1 MPSISE
7 LNVRLGLIYK
17 DLDKGLEQVERR
29 MRASGRRLS
38 DLGDQMTVA
47 ISLPLAAAGA
57 AAIKSAG
64 DIESLQLALES
75 QVGSA
80 EAARKELE
88 LLRQEALKP
97 GLGFEQA
104 VRGSVS
110 LQAVGFSAER
120 ARKIISE
127 FGNGLAIAGKGAAE
141 LDGVITALTQIQ
153 SKGVVSAEE
162 INQIAERLPQ
172 IRTLMQQ
179 AFGTASSE
187 AIQKLG
193 ISSQQFIE
201 GITAQLE
208 KLPRATGGIKNSLE
222 NFFDAIKLGAAKFG
236 EAISKAFDVPA
247 KLESFAAGL
256 TSVADGFA
264 ALDPELQ
271 KFIIGMAAT
280 AVVAGPVVK
289 VFGALSS
296 AGAQFIALLQG
307 TAGVLKGVTGTV
319 LGLADSVNRLKL
331 AFGIIGVVAA
341 VGTAVYLLSQRFDA
355 ATYAQEQ
362 YAAATKAVATE
373 SAKELGALDKNFA
386 VLKNVTSTNAERKA
400 AIDALLA
407 QYPAY
412 FKGMNLEIQSVD
424 QLTKLQKGLVE
435 QIQRGVAERKK
446 ADAINSIYEKR
457 AEILLRI
464 QQLRDGAEATAGEA
478 TLIDTG
484 DMVKAGGIAE
494 AVILKLQKQSDD
506 LAISADNTGKQ
517 FDQAF
522 GLVGAAARRASPAS
536 QVLGEL
542 KPVTD
547 AAAASAVGL
556 TGAQKNQESAAKKLS
571 NAYNA
576 VVSDIANVSAQQ
588 DLLGSERMIEQAKA
602 IENGIKKLL
611 DLGFKP
617 ASVQVQ
623 QLKKDL
629 QGLFADVK
637 GPELPD
643 APVLPTLQT
652 PTEITS
658 IGGSDQFKT
667 LAANVGIA
675 TDKIVE
681 LKSVTQQLGGVNVG
695 LQDGLLNFNAT
706 FAKTTAKFGEFKSV
720 AQQLGAVN
728 MDLQDGLISFNS
740 AFAQTAALVAANGTL
755 MEQAIFAASTAVQE
769 AAASGASSFG
779 ELAAAAVTAAAKV
792 VRAWIQQGVAAA
804 VAKALGGLPFPFNIA
819 AAAGAGALAAAAFSK
834 VLGAIKVPGFA
845 QGTNFAPGGLALVG
859 EQGPELVKLPRGSQV
874 TPNNELQRAM
884 GGDAGFVLSHRVQG
898 SDLLFILE
906 RAQRNQTRVR
916 GF

>member
-17 DLDKGLEQVERR
+17 DLDKGLEQVEKR

-64 DIESLQLALES
+64 DIESLQFALES

-80 EAARKELE
+80 AAARKELE

-110 LQAVGFSAER
+110 LQAVGFSAEK

-236 EAISKAFDVPA
+236 ETISKAFDVPA
-247 KLESFAAGL
+247 KLETFAAGL

-264 ALDPELQ
+264 ALNPETQ

-280 AVVAGPVVK
+280 AVAAGPVLK
-289 VFGALSS
+289 IFGALSS
-296 AGAQFIALLQG
+296 AGAQFIGVMQG
-307 TAGVLKGVTGTV
+307 SLGVLKGVTGTV
-319 LGLADSVNRLKL
+319 LGLTDAVNRLKL
-331 AFGIIGVVAA
+331 AFGIIGIVAA

-362 YAAATKAVATE
+362 YAEATRAVATE

-386 VLKNVTSTNAERKA
+386 VLKNVTSTNGERKA

-407 QYPAY
+407 QYPSY

-446 ADAINSIYEKR
+446 AEAINSIYEKR
-457 AEILLRI
+457 AEILLRV
-464 QQLRDGAEATAGEA
+464 QQLRDGADATAGEA

-484 DMVKAGGIAE
+484 DMIKAGGIAE

-506 LAISADNTGKQ
+506 LALSADKTGKQ

-522 GLVGAAARRASPAS
+522 GLMGAAARRASPAS
-536 QVLGEL
+536 QVLGEI

-547 AAAASAVGL
+547 AAAASAVVL
-556 TGAQKNQESAAKKLS
+556 SKAQKDQASAAKKLGDT
-571 NAYNA
+571 YKE
-576 VVSDIANVSAQQ
+576 VLSDIANVSAQQ
-588 DLLGSERMIEQAKA
+588 DLLGSEKIIEQAKA
-602 IENGIKKLL
+602 IEGGIKKLL
-611 DLGFKP
+611 DAGFKP

-629 QGLFADVK
+629 DGLFAGAK
-637 GPELPD
+637 LPNSPNTNS
-643 APVLPTLQT
+643 PVSPTIETLPTSEQVNPLGPQF
-652 PTEITS
+652 
-658 IGGSDQFKT
+658 GGEDKFKA
-667 LAANVGIA
+667 LAASIAIA
-675 TDKIVE
+675 TEK
-681 LKSVTQQLGGVNVG
+681 LTAFKSVSQQLGEVN
-695 LQDGLLNFNAT
+695 LNFQ
-706 FAKTTAKFGEFKSV
+706 G
-720 AQQLGAVN
+720 
-728 MDLQDGLISFNS
+728 GLIGFNE
-740 AFAQTAALVAANGTL
+740 AFKQTAEIVAANGTL
-755 MEQAIFAASTAVQE
+755 MQQAILGAASAMSE
-769 AAASGASSFG
+769 AASSGASSLG
-779 ELAAAAVTAAAKV
+779 TLASAAVGAAAKI

-804 VAKALGGLPFPFNIA
+804 VAKALSGLPFPFNIA
-819 AAAGAGALAAAAFSK
+819 AGAAAGALAAGAFNK
-834 VLGAIKVPGFA
+834 VLNAIKVPGFA
-845 QGTNFAPGGLALVG
+845 AGTNFAPGGAAIVG
-859 EQGPELVKLPRGSQV
+859 ERGPELVNLPRGSQV
-874 TPNNELQRAM
+874 VPNHRL
-884 GGDAGFVLSHRVQG
+884 GGFAGGNNVNVNGTFLIKGPDLVVVL
-898 SDLLFILE
+898 E
-906 RAQRNQTRVR
+906 KAQQQMRRR
-916 GF
+916 R